1 MKTLTTVALTLL
13 VTTAGASLW
22 LASGSLDIAADSP
35 HSLIVFKTLE
45 FARERALD
53 DKGDDIDVPPLGNPQ
68 QVAEGAE
75 HYVAMCDGCHL
86 GPGVADN
93 EFRKGLYPQPPD
105 LYKQP
110 IDSPGEAF
118 WAIKHGLK
126 MTAMPAWGLTHDDKT
141 IWAMVAF
148 LQKLPQMTPE
158 EYRQLSDQAAAH
170 PDHDHDAEGDH
181 GEGPKGDHDHE
192 EHGK

>member
-1 MKTLTTVALTLL
+1 MKTVTTVILTLAA
-13 VTTAGASLW
+13 VTVGVGAW

-35 HSLIVFKTLE
+35 HSMLVFKTIE
-45 FARERALD
+45 FARQRAID
-53 DKGDDIDVPPLGNPQ
+53 EKGDDIDVPPLGSPQ
-68 QVAEGAE
+68 QVAEGGE

-86 GPGVADN
+86 APGVADN

-105 LYKQP
+105 FSRVA

-141 IWAMVAF
+141 IWAIVAF
-148 LQKLPQMTPE
+148 LQKLPGMTPE
-158 EYRQLSDQAAAH
+158 EYKRLAASAAGH
-170 PDHDHDAEGDH
+170 HDDDHDSDHDHDHDH
-181 GEGPKGDHDHE
+181 GEAPAK
-192 EHGK
+192 